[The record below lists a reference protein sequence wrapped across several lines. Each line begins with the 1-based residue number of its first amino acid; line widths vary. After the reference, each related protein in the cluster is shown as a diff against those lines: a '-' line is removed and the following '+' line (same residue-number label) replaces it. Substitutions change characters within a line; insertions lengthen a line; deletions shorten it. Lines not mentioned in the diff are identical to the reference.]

1 MFRGWFL
8 GLLFCCLS
16 RSAFLY
22 VVCTIKLALF
32 CLVYAPLFFFFFSFY
47 LLRTSIEL
55 LIILIGV
62 GRIPH

>member
-32 CLVYAPLFFFFFSFY
+32 CLVYAPLFFFFFLFLSVKDF
-47 LLRTSIEL
+47 
-55 LIILIGV
+55 
-62 GRIPH
+62 H